1 MRHRAVI
8 RTKVVKFL
16 IKRDVIAI
24 GASTGGTE
32 AILKV
37 VRNFP
42 ADMPGVVITQ
52 HMPPK
57 FTDMYAQRLNGILAM
72 EVREAKHGDI
82 LHPGLMLIAPGG
94 MQMRLVRIGSTYS
107 VSVTEEEKVNGHAPS
122 VDVLFHSVAT
132 AAGEHAIGVILTGMG
147 ADGARGIRHMR
158 DSGAYTIGQD
168 EKSCVVY
175 GMPKEAYLLG
185 GVTDQADL
193 DTIPLLIGR
202 ALGRTGLI

>member
-1 MRHRAVI
+1 MKPLI
-8 RTKVVKFL
+8 R
-16 IKRDVIAI
+16 RDVIAI

-57 FTDMYAQRLNGILAM
+57 FTEMYAQRLNGICAM
-72 EVREAKHGDI
+72 EVREAKHGDM

-94 MQMRLVRIGSTYS
+94 LQMHLVKIGNTYS
-107 VSVTEEEKVNGHAPS
+107 VSVTEGEKVNGHAPS
-122 VDVLFHSVAT
+122 VDVLFDSVAA
-132 AAGEHAIGVILTGMG
+132 AAGDHAIGVILTGMG
-147 ADGARGIRHMR
+147 ADGARGLKHMR
-158 DSGAYTIGQD
+158 DKGAYTIGQD

-175 GMPKEAYLLG
+175 GMPKEAYRLG
-185 GVTDQADL
+185 AVTDQANL
-193 DTIPLLIGR
+193 DMIPLLIYKG
-202 ALGRTGLI
+202 LGRTGPA